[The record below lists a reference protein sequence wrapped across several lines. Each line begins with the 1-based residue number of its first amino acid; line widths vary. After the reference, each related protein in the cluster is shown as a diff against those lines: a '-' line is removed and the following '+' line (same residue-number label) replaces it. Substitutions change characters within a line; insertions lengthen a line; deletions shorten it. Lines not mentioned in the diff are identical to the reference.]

1 MVNSGNAALGGLLSG
16 LGSTGG
22 AGNLGGVFGAKASPY
37 LGAVLRGITSG
48 ANFQQPNPTPP
59 ASSGTFLPQSSQM
72 RYPFTQ
78 PTWIPPRQAPPGM
91 APESWQKGWNIQY
104 AQPDQMQYLP
114 QQGSFDEQAYLQMY
128 PDVAAS
134 VKAGLTPS
142 GLWHY
147 QNYGK
152 TEGRSLPGN
161 AMAQSAAGPAV
172 GGTAMSGTAA
182 NGMPSNQQDF
192 ISMLMSGGLSQA

>member
-22 AGNLGGVFGAKASPY
+22 AGNLGGVFGVKASPY

-72 RYPFTQ
+72 KYPFTQ
-78 PTWIPPRQAPPGM
+78 PTWTPPRQAPPGM

-114 QQGSFDEQAYLQMY
+114 Q
-128 PDVAAS
+128 PVAA
-134 VKAGLTPS
+134 APS
-142 GLWHY
+142 A
-147 QNYGK
+147 
-152 TEGRSLPGN
+152 P
-161 AMAQSAAGPAV
+161 AAQPAAGY
-172 GGTAMSGTAA
+172 TGTAA
-182 NGMPSNQQDF
+182 NGMPLSQQDF
-192 ISMLMSGGLSQA
+192 INLLFSGGLPQA